1 MRKTSIAMVLLIV
14 VMFVH
19 FIQAADSAGTTRTGG
34 SVSSAWAAGDDSES
48 VAVGDRYLVPNLP
61 ASVVDQLPAAER
73 ASDRYLAERIAVA
86 DMVIG
91 ERILAAEDLAND
103 YAQELPGFTE
113 VLLADGLRQDTDGTW
128 FYDAYSSWMR
138 FPLNR

>member
-1 MRKTSIAMVLLIV
+1 
-14 VMFVH
+14 
-19 FIQAADSAGTTRTGG
+19 
-34 SVSSAWAAGDDSES
+34 
-48 VAVGDRYLVPNLP
+48 
-61 ASVVDQLPAAER
+61 VVDQLPVAER